1 MVAAVVGVVCS
12 SDRGVAEMIV
22 IVMGVTAAAGVAGPG
37 SCNSRSHT
45 AKPTEAI
52 MVTMAEP
59 GKLVVTMIELV

>member
-12 SDRGVAEMIV
+12 SDRGVAVMIV
-22 IVMGVTAAAGVAGPG
+22 TVMGVTAAAGVAGPG

-45 AKPTEAI
+45 AKPAEAI